1 MVIAVNFVAAQLLH
15 ISVCSRTRRL
25 CRESAQGGLLFLFQ
39 SPAHSRKAR
48 WRSSTCEDFSNACS
62 WAEQQVAKFA
72 FSCLLSQRIQNSTD
86 QLHSF
91 PGQTSMRCTRLHCAR
106 ELGFGR
112 FFHCC
117 SARLISVLFPCH
129 LANVTRISVTVH
141 TICKRA
147 STVSVALC
155 LGARELPMQICRS
168 SAKCL

>member
-106 ELGFGR
+106 EVGFGR

-141 TICKRA
+141 TIANERAPCKLHCVLELA
-147 STVSVALC
+147 SF
-155 LGARELPMQICRS
+155 RCRS
-168 SAKCL
+168 VDRQ